1 MNNIKSLSLTTTVV
15 TLVFIGVLCLQTAE
29 FVFQYQY
36 AKQALF
42 VDKEQHIKGVAGN
55 LQTTLSNSLMRL
67 EKAQAQNI
75 VSEAALDHHLQR
87 VAVVD
92 HLHQIVLSNNL
103 RDKYLFAQLALEHY
117 DSKLL
122 GQVIEK
128 NEFIFQYNEKTQDL
142 IVYAPIQMLAK
153 GNSLNRKFNGLI
165 YIRHSLSSAVTELRY
180 FYLFRL
186 IKKMLILLISLSIL
200 TLILNR
206 LVKKPLN
213 KLYKSMSLIAF
224 TNEKQVDQSGV
235 GEIGEL
241 QRAFALLLKQDR
253 ARFKALSAREQQ
265 LSYALSGSQDGLW
278 DWDIEHDRVY
288 FSERWKSM
296 LGFKTDQVVDSV
308 EKWESL
314 IHKDDILSVLKALK
328 LHFNGQQSYFESTYR
343 LRCHNGS
350 YCWVLS
356 RGQTVSWDAIG
367 RPLRIIGTNAEMDH
381 FKPSAHNLGY
391 HAQFDNITQLPNRQQ
406 LLTNI
411 EKECERSKHNALYG
425 AIVFIDCN
433 QDKEINSL
441 QGQLDEQRLLYAVAR
456 RIEETK
462 SGSDFVA
469 HLCGYEFGI
478 VLPDLHENRED
489 AAELALL
496 FTQKLE
502 RELQAS
508 FNIEGE
514 AIALQCAFGVEL
526 FPLMGCT
533 ANNLLRQASMALK
546 YSEQNHFSNT
556 FFFSKEIEENI
567 QARQALQK
575 QMSLGLEKDEFS
587 LYFQPRV
594 NAQGELIGAEA
605 LSRWLHSSKGWV
617 NPEEFISVA
626 EDSGLIL
633 PLGDWVI
640 KSAFEKLAE
649 WQKIGLP
656 ASFKTLSLN
665 VSPKQLLQVGF
676 TASLKRYLQETQ
688 IDPRF
693 IEIEITESALMKDQQ
708 RVIKKLNRLCD
719 LGFCFAI
726 DDFGTGYSS
735 FSYLSILP
743 VSTLKIDQ
751 SFITN
756 LMHDD
761 TQQVIVSTII
771 NMAKSLRLEVV
782 AEGVESQAQLQFL
795 TDQGCTQFQ
804 GYYVG
809 KPMPKCEFQT
819 LLFNV

>member
-1 MNNIKSLSLTTTVV
+1 MNNLKKLSLTTIV
-15 TLVFIGVLCLQTAE
+15 TSFLFLGVITLQSAE
-29 FVFQYQY
+29 FVFQYQF
-36 AKQALF
+36 AKHALF
-42 VDKEQHIKGVAGN
+42 VEKEQFIKGVAGN
-55 LQTTLSNSLMRL
+55 LQTSLSNSLMRL

-75 VSEAALDHHLQR
+75 VSEAELDHNLQR
-87 VAVVD
+87 IAVVD

-103 RDKYLFAQLALEHY
+103 RDKYLFAQLQLEHY
-117 DSKLL
+117 DSELL
-122 GQVIEK
+122 EQVIEK
-128 NEFIFQYNEKTQDL
+128 SKFIFQYNEKTQDL

-153 GNSLNRKFNGLI
+153 DNSLNRKYNGLI

-180 FYLFRL
+180 SHLFRL
-186 IKKMLILLISLSIL
+186 IKKLAILLISLSLVVFI
-200 TLILNR
+200 INR
-206 LVKKPLN
+206 LIKKPLN
-213 KLYKSMSLIAF
+213 NIVRSMSLMAF
-224 TNEKQVDQSGV
+224 THEK
-235 GEIGEL
+235 EIGQTGYGEVREL
-241 QRAFALLLKQDR
+241 QRAFGVLSKQNKL
-253 ARFKALSAREQQ
+253 RFKALSTREQR

-278 DWDIEHDRVY
+278 DWNIELDSVY

-296 LGFKTDQVVDSV
+296 LGFKIDQVIDSV

-314 IHKDDILSVLKALK
+314 IHKDDLISVVKALK
-328 LHFNGQQSYFESTYR
+328 LHFSGKQSYFESTYR

-356 RGQTVSWDAIG
+356 RGQTVSWDANG
-367 RPLRIIGTNAEMDH
+367 SPLRIIGTNTEMDH
-381 FKPSAHNLGY
+381 FKPSQHNLGY

-406 LLTNI
+406 LLINI
-411 EKECERSKHNALYG
+411 EKECVRSKHNNLYG

-433 QDKEINSL
+433 QDKDIGSL
-441 QGQLDEQRLLYAVAR
+441 QGQLNEQRLLFAIAR

-469 HLCGYEFGI
+469 HLSGCEFGI

-496 FTQKLE
+496 FTNKLEQKLTTP
-502 RELQAS
+502 
-508 FNIEGE
+508 FKIEGQD
-514 AIALQCAFGVEL
+514 ISLNSAFGVEM
-526 FPLMGCT
+526 FPLVGCG

-567 QARQALQK
+567 QTRQALQK
-575 QMSLGLEKDEFS
+575 QMSLGLKNDEFS

-594 NAQGELIGAEA
+594 DGQGELIGAEA

-640 KSAFEKLAE
+640 KSAFEQFAK
-649 WQKIGLP
+649 WQAMGLP
-656 ASFKTLSLN
+656 DTFKTLSIN

-676 TASLKRYLQETQ
+676 TASIEHYLKETQ
-688 IDPRF
+688 IDPKF
-693 IEIEITESALMKDQQ
+693 IEIEITESALLIDKQ
-708 RVIKKLNRLCD
+708 RIIKKLNKLCD

-751 SFITN
+751 SFIFN
-756 LMHDD
+756 LMHDE
-761 TQQVIVSTII
+761 TQQVIVTTII
-771 NMAKSLRLEVV
+771 NMAKSLKLEVV
-782 AEGVESQAQLQFL
+782 AEGVESQSQLQFL
-795 TDQGCTQFQ
+795 IDQGCTQFQ
-804 GYYVG
+804 GYLVG
-809 KPMPKCEFQT
+809 KPMPKDQFQT
-819 LLFNV
+819 LLFE